1 MHGSTVKFK
10 VSCINGVQFQWAV
23 FLTKVFN
30 AHTSNDVIHYVSYM
44 KRVLLFW
51 VFMIATVQ
59 WLGAQ
64 KWLSTTILKDATY
77 TDICFNDKDQS
88 SYLITTASSIETN
101 GKVLTKHTPSYYLIH
116 LDRDSR
122 FVKKVDLGG
131 IIEFPRRS
139 EDRFTQVILLND
151 KLYIG
156 RIRAESNSESMLSVL
171 IFDLDFNWI
180 TEFPVATFQSYPGY
194 NINRF
199 LRVFNN
205 NIYSILTVD
214 HTTEIDGVLYKEAPG
229 EDRKKLLFVKL
240 ENKSVEVFGEFE
252 AEFDAARSW
261 RPGALNVFA
270 VDSLENFYFSY
281 SMITTWDEANYIHK
295 YTPNEGGAVFRKLG
309 PSEVQCLEI
318 VKGKL
323 RAVGIFRESIL
334 WGKSRLLDEDYG
346 YGFFEGAIS
355 LSNQTL
361 SDFKHIMPT
370 RHHSRFSDTDIPTV
384 FKKGSFT
391 LVSHNLNSTT
401 NALIEGKDQKPLQAT
416 AFLSPYCDK
425 RMMDQITFNGA
436 GKVLIQRVFVTDD
449 KVRIQG
455 RLLSNNTPTSLVMAG
470 DTLWPDKNSNGAYGQ
485 HSFIIEIENSFP
497 RIGSN
502 SVCFA
507 DSFFAKNVAN
517 TYDNYY
523 WIIGQDTFYEKD
535 IHLRYSEPKRDYIAR
550 FVGEKWN
557 GFQFKK
563 NLPIVITATPTS
575 HFELE
580 DSLLCQGKPLSWK
593 NFSHID
599 SNFNL
604 KEKLKFKLK
613 AFDKNGTSFVID
625 TKKVDVPPGVYSIY
639 LTATDGICSDTSDTT
654 QFILNPS
661 PLKGFDLSEK
671 RNFCPSDSIWVAD
684 WNDPDSNS
692 HVFVWNSN
700 DSFYN
705 FHYRKLSAAG
715 LYRIHKKVTNKYDCF
730 ISDDTSIWVTKPD
743 SFLNQV
749 RSYHVASHWDIA
761 VNWEPHPLSGEQIE
775 LEVLNNSGATLFLS
789 KSDSSFIHK
798 GSFPN
803 DSVYTYQITQIDSCM
818 NRLENLVK
826 AQNIVLSLKAPLTN
840 PYTIAWNDIS
850 KVNDEEV
857 EYTLEGW
864 RNGEDWNYLRTT
876 KDTSA
881 VIRFGEY
888 IGYKDSIGLR
898 ITGRSKALTSLSNT
912 LWVKDP
918 TETSQQNVFLDS
930 VLFEIRNLPEGS
942 RYHFIIFDVV
952 GRILYETVSVNE
964 EKIPFEPSPSA
975 TYLYHLI
982 NELPTGEMKRR
993 YGHLVYI
1000 HR

>member
-1 MHGSTVKFK
+1 M
-10 VSCINGVQFQWAV
+10 
-23 FLTKVFN
+23 TKVFK
-30 AHTSNDVIHYVSYM
+30 ALTSIAPILYVSYM
-44 KRVLLFW
+44 KRVLLLW
-51 VFMIATVQ
+51 VFMFATIH

-77 TDICFNDKDQS
+77 TDICFDNRDQS

-101 GKVLTKHTPSYYLIH
+101 GKVLTKHTPSYYLVH
-116 LDRDSR
+116 LDKDSR
-122 FVKKVDLGG
+122 LVKKVDIGG
-131 IIEFPRRS
+131 IIEYPRRS
-139 EDRFTQVILLND
+139 EDRYTQVVLLND
-151 KLYIG
+151 KLYVG
-156 RIRAESNSESMLSVL
+156 RIRAESNSESTLSVL
-171 IFDLDFNWI
+171 VFDLDLNWI
-180 TEFPVATFQSYPGY
+180 EELPLATFQSYPGY

-205 NIYSILTVD
+205 NLYSILTVD
-214 HTTEIDGVLYKEAPG
+214 HTTEIGGVSYTEAPG

-240 ENKSVEVFGEFE
+240 ENKGLKVFGEFE
-252 AEFDAARSW
+252 AEFESARTW

-361 SDFKHIMPT
+361 SDFKHVMPT
-370 RHHSRFSDTDIPTV
+370 RHQSRFSDTDIPTV

-416 AFLSPYCDK
+416 AFLTPYCDK

-436 GKVLIQRVFVTDD
+436 GRVLIQQVFVTDD

-455 RLLSNNTPTSLVMAG
+455 RLLSSNTPTSLVMAG
-470 DTLWPDKNSNGAYGQ
+470 DTLWPDKNSNNAYGQ
-485 HSFIIEIENSFP
+485 HGFIVEIENSFP

-502 SVCFA
+502 SVCHA

-535 IHLRYSEPKRDYIAR
+535 VHLLYSKPERDYIAR

-563 NLPIVITATPTS
+563 NLPIVVSSTPTS
-575 HFELE
+575 HFDLE
-580 DSLLCQGKPLSWK
+580 DSVLCQGKPLNW
-593 NFSHID
+593 NNLSHID
-599 SNFNL
+599 SNFNI
-604 KEKLKFKLK
+604 KEKLKFELK
-613 AFDKNGTSFVID
+613 AID
-625 TKKVDVPPGVYSIY
+625 QYGRPIKVDPENVNLKAGTYSLY
-639 LTATDGICSDTSDTT
+639 LIASDGICTDTSDTT
-654 QFILNPS
+654 QFTLHPS
-661 PLKGFDLSEK
+661 PLKGFDLSNEK
-671 RNFCPSDSIWVAD
+671 NFCPSDSLWVMD
-684 WNDPDSNS
+684 KNHPDSNDF
-692 HVFVWNSN
+692 VFIWNRI
-700 DSFYN
+700 DSFPG
-705 FHYRKLSAAG
+705 FHHKTFSTPGFNRLT
-715 LYRIHKKVTNKYDCF
+715 KKVTNKYSCN
-730 ISDDTSIWVTKPD
+730 ITDDTSIWVTRPD
-743 SFLNQV
+743 SFKDRV
-749 RSYHVASHWDIA
+749 RSYHVASHWDIS
-761 VNWEPHPLSGEQIE
+761 VNWKPNPLSGEQIQ
-775 LEVLNNSGATLFLS
+775 LEVLNAPGSAHFLS
-789 KSDSSFIHK
+789 KNDASFLHK
-798 GSFPN
+798 NSFPH
-803 DSVYTYQITQIDSCM
+803 DTVYTYQITQIDSCL
-818 NRLENLVK
+818 NTHENLIK
-826 AQNIVLSLKAPLTN
+826 AQNIVLKVKLPLTN

-850 KVNDEEV
+850 KVNNETV

-864 RNGEDWNYLRTT
+864 RNGEDWNYLRSTT
-876 KDTSA
+876 DTST

-898 ITGRSKALTSLSNT
+898 ITGRSKSLSSISNT
-912 LWVKDP
+912 LWIKDP
-918 TETSQQNVFLDS
+918 TETSRQNVFLDS
-930 VLFEIRNLPEGS
+930 ILFEIKNLPEGS

-952 GRILYETVSVNE
+952 GRILYETVSISE
-964 EKIPFEPSPSA
+964 ERIPFEPSPSA

-982 NELPTGEMKRR
+982 NELPTGEMKSR